1 VQQNVD
7 QVEPPDVVAMDV
19 MIEGKTDIGH
29 RPCGQDALQGGI
41 MKGSCSEACD
51 PDRRVVLN
59 VVVVVQNK
67 LTLQGDA
74 IEKEG
79 CQGGSQEE

>member
-1 VQQNVD
+1 
-7 QVEPPDVVAMDV
+7 
-19 MIEGKTDIGH
+19 
-29 RPCGQDALQGGI
+29 
-41 MKGSCSEACD
+41 MKGSCCQACD
-51 PDRRVVLN
+51 PDRRVVFN